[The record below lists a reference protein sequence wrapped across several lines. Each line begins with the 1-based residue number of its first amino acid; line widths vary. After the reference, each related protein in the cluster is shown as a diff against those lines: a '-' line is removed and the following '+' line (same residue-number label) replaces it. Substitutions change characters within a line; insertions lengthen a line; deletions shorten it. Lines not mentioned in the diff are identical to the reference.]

1 MLRIPGLLLACVL
14 PLAVL
19 LLGRAVPATADD
31 DYSITIIQSNR
42 EGTGGFSWDL
52 TSDVDGIIVDSTP
65 FPTLTLE
72 QGAVVRFVGV
82 VEDSHSFEVQA
93 KNVKGVESGAVLVGP
108 TEVANGAEISYS
120 YTWTVRAV
128 TSLRLRGAM

>member
-93 KNVKGVESGAVLVGP
+93 NNVEGVERATRKAHTTRWQREGSAP
-108 TEVANGAEISYS
+108 TEAKIRMYCAHQHK
-120 YTWTVRAV
+120 
-128 TSLRLRGAM
+128 